1 MNDATPIK
9 IGQINDAICAVM
21 AAVTRLDKAGTNA
34 FDKYNFTS
42 IDDFKDHIRPLLARN
57 GLTVS
62 ISENSME
69 TLELENSQGKK
80 KVTCKIGFDIVLR
93 HKDGSELPPDRTTII
108 LPYTGAQTAGI
119 AKSYAMKE
127 WIKGRFLASSG
138 DVQEEA
144 DMRSQDDFTKTVLSK
159 KEARPLFEALQKEMR
174 SIVQEQNSDSL
185 LGWASDSRDQ
195 VHQLPREWQD
205 MIREEYMRELAT
217 IKAAENMDGK
227 K

>member
-21 AAVTRLDKAGTNA
+21 SAVTRLEKAGTND
-34 FDKYNFTS
+34 FDNYKFTS
-42 IDDFKDHIRPLLARN
+42 IDDFKDHLRPLLAEN

-62 ISENSME
+62 ISENSLE

-80 KVTCKIGFDIVLR
+80 KVNCKINFDITLR
-93 HKDGSELPPDRTTII
+93 HKDGSELPPDRTTIL

-127 WIKGRFLASSG
+127 WFKGRFLASSG
-138 DVQEEA
+138 DSSEEA
-144 DMRSQDDFTKTVLSK
+144 DARGQDDYVEVLSR
-159 KEARPLFEALQKEMR
+159 KEAKPIFEALQKELREIALERNSGSLMQWSTDNR
-174 SIVQEQNSDSL
+174 SLYMSMPPDFRKFIN
-185 LGWASDSRDQ
+185 
-195 VHQLPREWQD
+195 
-205 MIREEYMRELAT
+205 EEYVRTLTEIRANEGL
-217 IKAAENMDGK
+217 DGK